1 MSIKCYCVKW
11 LNTLLQLMMIDAM
24 KIFLPRENKSNLLPI
39 KYHLDTAEAAGKPK
53 ESHCE
58 KES

>member
-1 MSIKCYCVKW
+1 
-11 LNTLLQLMMIDAM
+11 MMIDAM